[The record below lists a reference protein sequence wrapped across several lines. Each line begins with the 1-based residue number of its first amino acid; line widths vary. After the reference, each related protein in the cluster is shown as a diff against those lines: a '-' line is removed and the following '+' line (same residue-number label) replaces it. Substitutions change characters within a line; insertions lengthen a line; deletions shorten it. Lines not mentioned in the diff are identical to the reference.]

1 MSSVLPEMRENV
13 KTFECRPVRTF
24 DELIREAQFADL
36 IERNRRKYGDLK
48 MTVGIAAAT
57 ANGFLSTYR
66 NTAAPAVATPFIQ
79 LHTGDPGAAGTANVS
94 VGTTTRNAI
103 TWNAPASG
111 SMTLATLGA
120 WTNGGTS
127 ETLTHV
133 SLWTAS
139 TAGTFLQS
147 FALTASQA
155 WVSTNTFTISTFTV
169 SFSPIAA

>member
-1 MSSVLPEMRENV
+1 V
-13 KTFECRPVRTF
+13 KTFECPRVRSF
-24 DELIREAQFADL
+24 DELIRHAQVADL
-36 IERNRRKYGDLK
+36 IERNRRKYGDTV
-48 MTVGIAAAT
+48 MTVGIAAAQ
-57 ANGFLSTYR
+57 ANSYLNTYR
-66 NTAAPAVATPFIQ
+66 NTASAAITTVYAQ

-94 VGTTTRNAI
+94 VGSTTRNAI

-111 SMTLATLGA
+111 SMTLATLGS